1 MKKTSRIGFAII
13 CLFGVGLMVS
23 ATTAQESGFLTTPLR
38 IGSTASFRVN
48 PGGIEAFLNARSV
61 VLNLYTNLLD
71 SPDTL
76 FMKVLHLAWRA
87 SYTLKDT
94 SVKAI
99 FYDFTMESVDGIKSV
114 VRPEQGLWD
123 AMVVDGSG
131 RPVFGAHQSIALSY
145 TGSNEYRPEN
155 LDRVTDEL
163 REELRL
169 YPNNYAARTLQYSAW
184 LKENAFS
191 PEIKRRIALEVDSL
205 LTIPADREAV
215 MNFAIGVYRLLGEDD
230 KAQVLEKSLI
240 AQNPGGE
247 RAAMK
252 QFSEIAKIQDAA
264 QKLQALEMFLAD
276 FPGSRMSETALVQAA
291 ASAIEMNDT
300 TAMIRSGDRLLKSAV
315 TLAGANGLAG
325 IAGVFAD
332 NRFELDRAM
341 AYAGKALELA
351 RSASSSEGSD
361 PTQKEERRN
370 AEAQYRDVSGWVLLQ
385 RNQVTE
391 ALTELQ
397 EAVKSRLQVK
407 TFTHYAEAL
416 ERAGKREDAM
426 VWFGRAAAFSG
437 PVGDAAYEAFKNLW
451 RTAGKDTLQT
461 DAFLSE
467 QAQWVEKVSRDI
479 ILAEK
484 DDRPAPDFRLQDV
497 RGGWVRLNDQ
507 KGNVVLL
514 CFWGTWSKS
523 SQALLKSL
531 EQLTDQYGQSILFL
545 TVAMD
550 QDPNTIRQFVRK
562 ERLILPVLLNEGQER
577 LYKLEGVPMVFLIDR
592 DGNIRFSHKG
602 YRRDIN
608 SILSVELENLLG
620 AMSL

>member
-1 MKKTSRIGFAII
+1 MKKWSRTGFAII
-13 CLFGVGLMVS
+13 SLCCVGLMVTW
-23 ATTAQESGFLTTPLR
+23 AAAQESGFLTSPLQ
-38 IGSTASFRVN
+38 IGKTASFQAN
-48 PGGIEAFLNARSV
+48 PSESEEFQDARSV
-61 VLNLYTNLLD
+61 VLNLYANLFD
-71 SPDTL
+71 PPDTL
-76 FMKVLHLAWRA
+76 SMKMLHLSWRV

-99 FYDFTMESVDGIKSV
+99 FYNFTVESVEGTRNV
-114 VRPEQGLWD
+114 VRPAQGLWD

-131 RPVFGAHQSIALSY
+131 RAVFGAHQAIALSY
-145 TGSNEYRPEN
+145 AGSNEYRPEN
-155 LDRVTDEL
+155 LERVTAEL

-169 YPNNYAARTLQYSAW
+169 YPRNYAARTLQYSAW
-184 LKENAFS
+184 LKKDAFS

-205 LTIPADREAV
+205 LTIPSDRETV
-215 MNFAIGVYRLLGEDD
+215 MTFAIGVYRLLGEDD

-240 AQNPGGE
+240 AQNPAGE

-252 QFSEIAKIQDAA
+252 QFSEIVQIQNAE
-264 QKLQALEMFLAD
+264 QKLQALEKFLAD
-276 FPGSRMSETALVQAA
+276 FPGSRLSEPALAQTA
-291 ASAIEMNDT
+291 ASAIEINDT
-300 TAMIRSGDRLLKSAV
+300 TAMIQSGDRLLKSAV

-332 NRFELDRAM
+332 NRFELDRAL
-341 AYAGKALELA
+341 AYVGKALDLV
-351 RSASSSEGSD
+351 RSFSAEGSD
-361 PTQKEERRN
+361 AAQKEERRN
-370 AEAQYRDVSGWVLLQ
+370 AEAQYRDVLGWVLLQ
-385 RNQVTE
+385 RNQVAE

-397 EAVKSRLQVK
+397 AAVNNQLQVK
-407 TFTHYAEAL
+407 TFIHYAEAL
-416 ERAGKREDAM
+416 KRAGREDEAM

-437 PVGDAAYEAFKNLW
+437 SVGDAAYASFKDLW
-451 RTAGKDTLQT
+451 KAAGKDTLQM
-461 DAFLSE
+461 DAFINE
-467 QAQWVEKVSRDI
+467 QSQWVEKASRDK
-479 ILAEK
+479 ILTGKESQ
-484 DDRPAPDFRLQDV
+484 PAPDFRLQDV
-497 RGGWVRLNDQ
+497 RGGWVRLKDQ

-550 QDPNTIRQFVRK
+550 QDPNTIRQFVQK
-562 ERLILPVLLNEGQER
+562 ERLILPVLLNDGQEKP
-577 LYKLEGVPMVFLIDR
+577 YKLEGVPMVFLIDR

-620 AMSL
+620 ATSL